1 MRQIFVIILAVCL
14 TATTTFAAD
23 YVLIIG
29 GVAGEKSFYDA
40 FWGATSRFHQLLT
53 DEYGYAPDQITFLF
67 EDMGDIDRGGQ
78 GELELVDAE
87 SNREQVFAAFDQLT
101 GTVQPSDRFLL
112 FMIGHASRTGR
123 GSAKFNLRGR
133 DITEAEYV
141 TLINGVPAEN
151 QILIFGF
158 PYSGRLVPQLS
169 APGRIILTSSSPNEG
184 YSLQAGFGDV
194 FVSAFSAGDNDI
206 NSDGDISVLEA
217 FLSLQTQ
224 TKAWYES
231 DGTIQSEHPHLDD
244 NGDGNATRNLTIAPE
259 ISGVDGTDDGALAE
273 KTFLGTRRST
283 LPSTPPPSERE
294 VTVDILP
301 SQPPEALEH
310 GNPDTLAAS
319 NNAENRKPAL
329 PYNYISEADEKVIQ
343 HVIETA
349 PAQADYPEDGAV
361 VLWET
366 VDVDIDEKSRYIYS
380 TRRIVKIF
388 NEDGVDLA
396 EISIPYMRGKDDVT
410 IHHARTITP
419 DGRLVELDLNEVI
432 SNVPPPSAVDAGL
445 YVDARLMYF
454 TLPEITDGCII
465 DYAYSTNNL
474 GHVMQ
479 GEFWRKVY
487 FQGSQPV
494 QYYRFTVH
502 IPKKKQ
508 LHYQVSGAPVVGST
522 SEFLNMKNE
531 PTPSHSVDLT
541 RNLQGQRTQQASNNQ
556 LKTFLDIKPTIT
568 ENNYIRTYTFEAR
581 DVPPLKEEYLMPAPQ
596 DLAYSI
602 SISSIDS
609 WDKLVTWYAT
619 LIREQDT
626 ITPEITKKTEQLL
639 RGAWSR
645 KEKVKRLYEYVA
657 TNIQYLGYELG
668 IWAIKPYPAD
678 FVLKVGKG
686 DCKDKTTLLSTMLSS
701 AGINS
706 YPVLISAGDTRGVN
720 AHLPDGGSE
729 VEAVPSL
736 AYFNHMILAVEG
748 NKDDEFIWLDPTAE
762 TCAFGDFPASDQDRW
777 ALIINPRFLTEDKA
791 AVMENS
797 DDVASAESMENK
809 LYLFQKSPALDAT
822 SNLKRVHTHVAVKED
837 MSVSVRQELT
847 VTGVFNMKLRSQL
860 SHLQT
865 SEEKAEFFH
874 KLMEL
879 DERAKV
885 TDVEVA
891 GLSELKGELKVE
903 LTWTCQEYLYA
914 IGSQFVLELPI
925 VKHPYAELLSEE
937 RRMYPAVIGKALS
950 LEDKISV
957 RTEAPFRVD
966 TVPEAQTLKTGVAE
980 IQIRYDQSKR
990 KAEMHQVIHFL
1001 TPSVTPDNIYHLI
1014 DVVRIASNRGPKRF
1028 ILTQD

>member
-1 MRQIFVIILAVCL
+1 MKKKMRQILIIILAVCL
-14 TATTTFAAD
+14 ISTAAFAVD
-23 YVLIIG
+23 HVLIIG

-53 DEYGYAPDQITFLF
+53 DEYGYTPDQITFLF

-78 GELELVDAE
+78 GTLALVDAE
-87 SNREQVFAAFDQLT
+87 SNREQVLAAFAHLAQ
-101 GTVQPSDRFLL
+101 TVQPSDRFLL
-112 FMIGHASRTGR
+112 FMLGHASRTGR
-123 GSAKFNLRGR
+123 GSSKFNLRGR

-141 TLINGVPAEN
+141 TLINNIPTEN

-158 PYSGRLVPQLS
+158 PYSARLVPQLS

-194 FVSAFSAGDNDI
+194 FVGAFSTADNDI
-206 NSDGDISVLEA
+206 NNDGDISLLEA
-217 FLSLQTQ
+217 FLSLQEQ
-224 TKAWYES
+224 TKAWYEN

-244 NGDGNATRNLTIAPE
+244 NGDGNATRNLTIDPEAPPVDRTE
-259 ISGVDGTDDGALAE
+259 DGVLAE
-273 KTFLGTRRST
+273 TTFLGKRRSALPSPPSPPEPEALT
-283 LPSTPPPSERE
+283 DTQDSLPRKPPLFTDVLPTVPPETDDLEHELVKPDSPSTPRTP
-294 VTVDILP
+294 
-301 SQPPEALEH
+301 
-310 GNPDTLAAS
+310 
-319 NNAENRKPAL
+319 ENRSSAL
-329 PYNYISEADEKVIQ
+329 PYDYISEADETIIQ
-343 HVIETA
+343 EALDTA
-349 PAQADYPEDGAV
+349 PSQEDYPEDGAV
-361 VLWET
+361 VLWES

-380 TRRIVKIF
+380 TRRVVKIL
-388 NEDGVDLA
+388 NEDGANLG

-410 IHHARTITP
+410 IHHARTLTP
-419 DGRLVELDLNEVI
+419 EGRVVELDLSDVI
-432 SNVPPPSAVDAGL
+432 TNVPPPSAVDAGL

-454 TLPEITDGCII
+454 ALPEISDGCII

-474 GHVMQ
+474 GHVMR

-487 FQGSQPV
+487 FQGPQPV

-502 IPKKKQ
+502 IPKKKH
-508 LHYQVSGAPVVGST
+508 LNYQVSGASKGPVDLQSNA
-522 SEFLNMKNE
+522 SFLNIE
-531 PTPSHSVDLT
+531 PTV
-541 RNLQGQRTQQASNNQ
+541 
-556 LKTFLDIKPTIT
+556 T
-568 ENNYIRTYTFEAR
+568 ENNYIRTYTFEVS

-602 SISSIDS
+602 SISSLDS
-609 WDKLVTWYAT
+609 WDKLVAWYAT

-686 DCKDKTTLLSTMLSS
+686 DCKDKTTLLSTMLAS

-736 AYFNHMILAVEG
+736 AYFNHMILAVDDG
-748 NKDDEFIWLDPTAE
+748 KDDEFIWLDPTAE
-762 TCAFGDFPASDQDRW
+762 TCAFGDFPAGDQDRW
-777 ALIINPRFLTEDKA
+777 ALIINPQFLTENRDSGID
-791 AVMENS
+791 NS
-797 DDVASAESMENK
+797 DDAASVASMEDR
-809 LYLFQKSPALDAT
+809 LYLFRKSPSIDAL
-822 SNLKRVHTHVAVKED
+822 SNLKRVNTRVAVKRD

-847 VTGVFNMKLRSQL
+847 VTGIFNMKLRSQL
-860 SHLQT
+860 AHLQT

-874 KLMEL
+874 KALEL

-885 TDVEVA
+885 TDVEVS
-891 GLSELKGELKVE
+891 GLSKLEGELKVE
-903 LTWTCQEYLYA
+903 VTWTCKEYLYA

-937 RRMYPAVIGKALS
+937 RRTYPAVIGKALT

-957 RTEAPFRVD
+957 STEAPYRID
-966 TVPEAQTLKTGVAE
+966 TVPEAQTLETEVAE
-980 IQIRYDQSKR
+980 IQIRYAQSTR
-990 KAEMHQVIHFL
+990 KAEMHQITRFL
-1001 TPSVTPDNIYHLI
+1001 TPRVTPDDIYHLK

>member
-1 MRQIFVIILAVCL
+1 MNKKMRQILIIILAVCL
-14 TATTTFAAD
+14 ISTTTFAANH
-23 YVLIIG
+23 VLIIG

-53 DEYGYAPDQITFLF
+53 DEYGYTSDQITFLF
-67 EDMGDIDRGGQ
+67 EDTGDIDRGGQ

-87 SNREQVFAAFDQLT
+87 SNREQVLAAFDQLAK
-101 GTVQPSDRFLL
+101 TVQPSDRFLL
-112 FMIGHASRTGR
+112 FMLGHASRTGR
-123 GSAKFNLRGR
+123 GSAKFNLRGQ
-133 DITEAEYV
+133 DITEVEYV
-141 TLINGVPAEN
+141 TLINSVPAEN

-184 YSLQAGFGDV
+184 YSLQAGFGEV
-194 FVSAFSAGDNDI
+194 FVGAFSTADNDL
-206 NSDGDISVLEA
+206 NGDGDISLLET

-224 TKAWYES
+224 TKEWYEN

-244 NGDGNATRNLTIAPE
+244 NGDGNATRNLTIDPE
-259 ISGVDGTDDGALAE
+259 VPRVEQTDDGALAE
-273 KTFLGTRRST
+273 KTFLGTRRT
-283 LPSTPPPSERE
+283 VLPSTPPPSEPEVFSNADIPPTEPTEARE
-294 VTVDILP
+294 N
-301 SQPPEALEH
+301 
-310 GNPDTLAAS
+310 GNPDAS
-319 NNAENRKPAL
+319 STAHTPENRRSAL
-329 PYNYISEADEKVIQ
+329 PYDYISETDENVIREA
-343 HVIETA
+343 IDTA
-349 PAQADYPEDGAV
+349 PSQKDYPEDGAV
-361 VLWET
+361 VLWEN

-380 TRRIVKIF
+380 TRRVVKIL
-388 NEDGVDLA
+388 NEDGADLG

-410 IHHARTITP
+410 IHHARTFTP
-419 DGRLVELDLNEVI
+419 DGRVVELDLNDVI
-432 SNVPPPSAVDAGL
+432 PDIPPPSAVDAGL
-445 YVDARLMYF
+445 YVDARLMHF
-454 TLPEITDGCII
+454 RLPEISDGCII

-474 GHVMQ
+474 GHVMR

-494 QYYRFTVH
+494 QFYRFTVH
-502 IPKKKQ
+502 IPKKKH
-508 LHYQVSGAPVVGST
+508 LNYQVSGASAVPT
-522 SEFLNMKNE
+522 S
-531 PTPSHSVDLT
+531 
-541 RNLQGQRTQQASNNQ
+541 LQSSS
-556 LKTFLDIKPTIT
+556 FLDIKPTIT

-581 DVPPLKEEYLMPAPQ
+581 DVPSLKEEYLMPAPQ

-626 ITPEITKKTEQLL
+626 ITPEITKKTEQIL

-657 TNIQYLGYELG
+657 TNIKYLGYELG

-678 FVLKVGKG
+678 FVLKIGKG

-701 AGINS
+701 VGINS

-720 AHLPDGGSE
+720 AHLPDSGSE

-736 AYFNHMILAVEG
+736 AYFNHMILAVDG
-748 NKDDEFIWLDPTAE
+748 GDQDDEFIWLDPTAE
-762 TCAFGDFPASDQDRW
+762 TCAFGDFPAGDQDRW
-777 ALIINPRFLTEDKA
+777 ALIINPRFLKEDKTSGT
-791 AVMENS
+791 ESS
-797 DDVASAESMENK
+797 DDVASVDSMENR
-809 LYLFQKSPALDAT
+809 LYLFQRSPSLEAI
-822 SNLKRVHTHVAVKED
+822 SNLKRIHTRVEVKKD
-837 MSVSVRQELT
+837 MSVSVHQELM
-847 VTGVFNMKLRSQL
+847 VTGIFNMKLRSQL

-874 KLMEL
+874 KVLEL

-885 TDVEVA
+885 TDVKVS
-891 GLSELKGELKVE
+891 GLPKLEGELKVK
-903 LTWTCQEYLYA
+903 LTWTCKEYLYA

-937 RRMYPAVIGKALS
+937 RRMYPAVIGKALT

-957 RTEAPFRVD
+957 STEAPFRVD
-966 TVPEAQTLKTGVAE
+966 TVPEEQTLKTEIAE
-980 IQIRYDQSKR
+980 IQIRYAKSKR
-990 KAEMHQVIHFL
+990 KAEMHQTIRFL
-1001 TPSVTPDNIYHLI
+1001 TPRVTPNNIYHLK

-1028 ILTQD
+1028 ILTQ

>member
-1 MRQIFVIILAVCL
+1 MKKKMLQIILALCL
-14 TATTTFAAD
+14 ISTTAFAAD
-23 YVLIIG
+23 HVLIIG

-40 FWGATSRFHQLLT
+40 FWGATSRFHRLLT
-53 DEYGYAPDQITFLF
+53 SEYGYAPDQITFLF
-67 EDMGDIDRGGQ
+67 EDIGDTNQSGQ
-78 GELELVDAE
+78 GALELVDAE
-87 SNREQVFAAFDQLT
+87 SNREQVLATFNQLAK
-101 GTVQPSDRFLL
+101 TVEPADRFLL
-112 FMIGHASRTGR
+112 FMLGHASRTGR

-133 DITEAEYV
+133 DITEVEYV
-141 TLINGVPAEN
+141 GLINSIPAEN
-151 QILIFGF
+151 QVLIFGF

-194 FVSAFSAGDNDI
+194 FVDAFSTADNDI
-206 NSDGDISVLEA
+206 NTDGDISLLEA
-217 FLSLQTQ
+217 FLSLQTR
-224 TKAWYES
+224 TKEWYENR
-231 DGTIQSEHPHLDD
+231 GTVQSEHPHLDD
-244 NGDGNATRNLTIAPE
+244 NGDGNATRNLTIDPE
-259 ISGVDGTDDGALAE
+259 IEDIDGTDDGALAT
-273 KTFLGTRRST
+273 KTFLGTRQT
-283 LPSTPPPSERE
+283 ALPSTPSPPEPDEVFADVTPTGSPEERE
-294 VTVDILP
+294 
-301 SQPPEALEH
+301 QENPETSTAIH
-310 GNPDTLAAS
+310 
-319 NNAENRKPAL
+319 NAENRPSTL
-329 PYNYISEADEKVIQ
+329 PYDYISEADENVIQ
-343 HVIETA
+343 EAIDTA
-349 PAQADYPEDGAV
+349 PSEKDYPEDGAV
-361 VLWET
+361 VLWES

-380 TRRIVKIF
+380 TRRVVKIF
-388 NEDGVDLA
+388 NEDGADLG

-410 IHHARTITP
+410 IHHARTFTP
-419 DGRLVELDLNEVI
+419 DGRIVALDLNDVVTNI
-432 SNVPPPSAVDAGL
+432 PPPSAVDAGL

-454 TLPEITDGCII
+454 TLPEISDGCII

-474 GHVMQ
+474 GHVMR

-494 QYYRFTVH
+494 RYYRFTVH

-508 LHYQVSGAPVVGST
+508 LYYQISGAPAV
-522 SEFLNMKNE
+522 EA
-531 PTPSHSVDLT
+531 
-541 RNLQGQRTQQASNNQ
+541 QRTQRSSNHE
-556 LKTFLDIKPTIT
+556 LKTVLNIEPTIT
-568 ENNYIRTYTFEAR
+568 ENNYIRTYTFEVQ

-626 ITPEITKKTEQLL
+626 ITPEITKKTEQIL

-701 AGINS
+701 VGINS

-736 AYFNHMILAVEG
+736 AYFNHMILAVDGG
-748 NKDDEFIWLDPTAE
+748 NQDDEFIWLDPTAE
-762 TCAFGDFPASDQDRW
+762 TCAFGDFPAGDQDRW
-777 ALIINPRFLTEDKA
+777 ALIINPRFLTESRQS
-791 AVMENS
+791 S
-797 DDVASAESMENK
+797 DTDNPPLTSKNHSMENR
-809 LYLFQKSPALDAT
+809 LYLFQKSPSIDAT
-822 SNLKRVHTHVAVKED
+822 SNLKRVHTRVAVKKD
-837 MSVSVRQELT
+837 MSVSVRQALT
-847 VTGVFNMKLRSQL
+847 VTGIFNMKLRSQL
-860 SHLQT
+860 AHLQT

-874 KLMEL
+874 KALEL

-885 TDVEVA
+885 REVEVS
-891 GLSELKGELKVE
+891 GLSKLEGELKVE
-903 LTWTCQEYLYA
+903 VTWTCQEYLYA

-937 RRMYPAVIGKALS
+937 RRMYPAVIGKALT

-957 RTEAPFRVD
+957 STDAPFRID
-966 TVPEAQTLKTGVAE
+966 TVPEEQTLKTEVAE
-980 IQIRYDQSKR
+980 IQIRYSQSKR
-990 KAEMHQVIHFL
+990 KAEMHQTIRFL
-1001 TPSVTPDNIYHLI
+1001 VPRVTPENIYPLK

-1028 ILTQD
+1028 ILTQ

>member
-1 MRQIFVIILAVCL
+1 MNKKMRQILIIILAVCL
-14 TATTTFAAD
+14 ISTTTFAANH
-23 YVLIIG
+23 VLIIG

-53 DEYGYAPDQITFLF
+53 DEYGYTSDQITFLF

-87 SNREQVFAAFDQLT
+87 SNREQVLAAFDQLAK
-101 GTVQPSDRFLL
+101 TVQPSDRFLL
-112 FMIGHASRTGR
+112 FMLGHASRTGR

-133 DITEAEYV
+133 DITEVEYV
-141 TLINGVPAEN
+141 TLINSVPAEN

-184 YSLQAGFGDV
+184 YSLQAGFGEV
-194 FVSAFSAGDNDI
+194 FVGAFSTADNDL
-206 NSDGDISVLEA
+206 NGDGDISLLET

-224 TKAWYES
+224 TKEWYEN

-244 NGDGNATRNLTIAPE
+244 NGDGNATRNLTIDPE
-259 ISGVDGTDDGALAE
+259 VPRVEQTDDGALAE
-273 KTFLGTRRST
+273 KTFLGTRRT
-283 LPSTPPPSERE
+283 VLPSTPPPSEPEVFSNADIPPTEPTEARE
-294 VTVDILP
+294 N
-301 SQPPEALEH
+301 
-310 GNPDTLAAS
+310 GNPDAS
-319 NNAENRKPAL
+319 STAHTPENRRSAL
-329 PYNYISEADEKVIQ
+329 PYDYISETDENVIREA
-343 HVIETA
+343 IDAA
-349 PAQADYPEDGAV
+349 PSQKDYPEDGAV
-361 VLWET
+361 VLWES

-380 TRRIVKIF
+380 TRRVVKIL
-388 NEDGVDLA
+388 NEDGADLG

-410 IHHARTITP
+410 IHHARTFTP
-419 DGRLVELDLNEVI
+419 DGRVVELDLNDVI
-432 SNVPPPSAVDAGL
+432 PDIPPPSAVDAGL
-445 YVDARLMYF
+445 YVDARLMHF
-454 TLPEITDGCII
+454 RLPEISDGCII

-474 GHVMQ
+474 GHVMR

-502 IPKKKQ
+502 IPKKKH
-508 LHYQVSGAPVVGST
+508 LNYQVSGASAVPT
-522 SEFLNMKNE
+522 S
-531 PTPSHSVDLT
+531 
-541 RNLQGQRTQQASNNQ
+541 LQSSS
-556 LKTFLDIKPTIT
+556 FLDIKPTIT

-581 DVPPLKEEYLMPAPQ
+581 DVPSLKEEYLMPAPQ

-626 ITPEITKKTEQLL
+626 ITPEITKKTEQIL

-657 TNIQYLGYELG
+657 TNIKYLGYELG

-678 FVLKVGKG
+678 FVLKIGKG

-701 AGINS
+701 VGINS

-736 AYFNHMILAVEG
+736 AYFNHMILAVDG
-748 NKDDEFIWLDPTAE
+748 GDQDDEFIWLDPTAE
-762 TCAFGDFPASDQDRW
+762 TCAFGDFPAGDQDRW
-777 ALIINPRFLTEDKA
+777 ALIINPRFLT
-791 AVMENS
+791 NS
-797 DDVASAESMENK
+797 RQQSAISSQASETDSRQLTTNSPSMENR
-809 LYLFQKSPALDAT
+809 LYLFQKSPSIDAT
-822 SNLKRVHTHVAVKED
+822 SNLKRVHTRVAVKKD
-837 MSVSVRQELT
+837 MSVSVRQALT
-847 VTGVFNMKLRSQL
+847 VTGIFNMKLRSQL
-860 SHLQT
+860 KHLKT
-865 SEEKAEFFH
+865 FEEKSEFFH
-874 KLMEL
+874 KALEL

-885 TDVEVA
+885 TEVEVPEP
-891 GLSELKGELKVE
+891 SELLKLEGELKVE
-903 LTWTCQEYLYA
+903 VTWTCQEYLYA

-937 RRMYPAVIGKALS
+937 RRMYPAVIGKALT

-957 RTEAPFRVD
+957 STEAPFRVD
-966 TVPEAQTLKTGVAE
+966 TVPEEQTLKTEVAE
-980 IQIRYDQSKR
+980 IQIRYSQSKR
-990 KAEMHQVIHFL
+990 KAEMHQTIRFL
-1001 TPSVTPDNIYHLI
+1001 TPRVTPNNIYHLK

-1028 ILTQD
+1028 ILTQ

>member
-1 MRQIFVIILAVCL
+1 MKKKMLQIRIIILTL
-14 TATTTFAAD
+14 FLLSTTGFAAD
-23 YVLIIG
+23 HVLIIG

-53 DEYGYAPDQITFLF
+53 NEYGYTPDQITFLF
-67 EDMGDIDRGGQ
+67 EDIGDTNQSGQ
-78 GELELVDAE
+78 GGLELVDAE
-87 SNREQVFAAFDQLT
+87 SNREQVLAAFNQLAK
-101 GTVQPSDRFLL
+101 TVQPSDRFLL
-112 FMIGHASRTGR
+112 FMLGHASRTGR

-133 DITEAEYV
+133 DITEMEYV
-141 TLINGVPAEN
+141 GLINGIPAEN
-151 QILIFGF
+151 QVLIFGF
-158 PYSGRLVPQLS
+158 PYSGRLVPKLS

-194 FVSAFSAGDNDI
+194 FVDAFSTADNDI
-206 NSDGDISVLEA
+206 NTDGDISLLEA
-217 FLSLQTQ
+217 FLSLQTR
-224 TKAWYES
+224 TKEWYE
-231 DGTIQSEHPHLDD
+231 DRGTVQSEHPHLDD
-244 NGDGNATRNLTIAPE
+244 NGDGNATRNLTIVPE
-259 ISGVDGTDDGALAE
+259 TEDVDGTDEGALAT
-273 KTFLGTRRST
+273 KTFLGTRQT
-283 LPSTPPPSERE
+283 ALPSTPS
-294 VTVDILP
+294 
-301 SQPPEALEH
+301 PPEPDEVFADVTPTGSPEAREH
-310 GNPDTLAAS
+310 ENRETSTAIH
-319 NNAENRKPAL
+319 NAENRPSTL
-329 PYNYISEADEKVIQ
+329 PYDYISEADENVIQ
-343 HVIETA
+343 DAIDTA
-349 PAQADYPEDGAV
+349 PSEKDYPEDGAV
-361 VLWET
+361 VLWES

-380 TRRIVKIF
+380 TRRVVKIF
-388 NEDGVDLA
+388 NEDGADLG

-410 IHHARTITP
+410 IHHARTFTP
-419 DGRLVELDLNEVI
+419 DGRIVALDLNDVVTNI
-432 SNVPPPSAVDAGL
+432 PPPSAVDAGL

-454 TLPEITDGCII
+454 TLPEISDGCII

-474 GHVMQ
+474 GHVMR

-508 LHYQVSGAPVVGST
+508 LYYQISGAP
-522 SEFLNMKNE
+522 
-531 PTPSHSVDLT
+531 SVEA
-541 RNLQGQRTQQASNNQ
+541 QRTQQPRSNQ
-556 LKTFLDIKPTIT
+556 LKNIEPTIT
-568 ENNYIRTYTFEAR
+568 ENNYIRTYTFEVQ

-626 ITPEITKKTEQLL
+626 ITPEITKKTEQILK
-639 RGAWSR
+639 GAWSR
-645 KEKVKRLYEYVA
+645 KEKIKRLYEYVA

-701 AGINS
+701 VGINS

-720 AHLPDGGSE
+720 AHLPDGGAE

-736 AYFNHMILAVEG
+736 AYFNHMILAVDSG
-748 NKDDEFIWLDPTAE
+748 NRDDEFIWLDPTAE
-762 TCAFGDFPASDQDRW
+762 TCAFGDFPAGDQDRW
-777 ALIINPRFLTEDKA
+777 ALIINPRFLTESRQSSETDNPPPTAKRH
-791 AVMENS
+791 
-797 DDVASAESMENK
+797 SMENR
-809 LYLFQKSPALDAT
+809 LYLFQKSPSIDAT
-822 SNLKRVHTHVAVKED
+822 SNLKRVHTRIAVKKD
-837 MSVSVRQELT
+837 MSVSVRQALT
-847 VTGVFNMKLRSQL
+847 VTGIFNMKLRSQL
-860 SHLQT
+860 AHLQT

-874 KLMEL
+874 KALEL

-885 TDVEVA
+885 TEVEVS
-891 GLSELKGELKVE
+891 GLSKLEGELKVE
-903 LTWTCQEYLYA
+903 VTWTCQEYLYA

-937 RRMYPAVIGKALS
+937 RRMYPAVIGKALT

-957 RTEAPFRVD
+957 STDAPFRID
-966 TVPEAQTLKTGVAE
+966 TVPEEQTLKTEVAE
-980 IQIRYDQSKR
+980 IQIRYSQSKR
-990 KAEMHQVIHFL
+990 KAEMHQTIRFL
-1001 TPSVTPDNIYHLI
+1001 APRVTPENIYPLK

-1028 ILTQD
+1028 ILTQ

>member
-1 MRQIFVIILAVCL
+1 MRQILIIILTICL
-14 TATTTFAAD
+14 TVTTAFATD
-23 YVLIIG
+23 HVLIIG

-53 DEYGYAPDQITFLF
+53 DEYGYTPDQITFLF

-87 SNREQVFAAFDQLT
+87 SNREQVFAAFDRLVQ
-101 GTVQPSDRFLL
+101 TVQPSDRFLL
-112 FMIGHASRTGR
+112 FMLGHASRTGR

-133 DITEAEYV
+133 DVTEAEYV
-141 TLINGVPAEN
+141 TLINSIPAEN

-194 FVSAFSAGDNDI
+194 FVGAFSTGDNDI
-206 NSDGDISVLEA
+206 NGDGDISLLEA

-224 TKAWYES
+224 TKEWYER

-244 NGDGNATRNLTIAPE
+244 NGDGKATRNLTITPE
-259 ISGVDGTDDGALAE
+259 TPLEGTDDGTLAE
-273 KTFLGTRRST
+273 KAFLGTRRSA
-283 LPSTPPPSERE
+283 LPSASLPSERE
-294 VTVDILP
+294 VSVDILP
-301 SQPPEALEH
+301 TQPPEAHEH
-310 GNPDTLAAS
+310 GNPDTLAAP
-319 NNAENRKPAL
+319 NRAENRRPAL

-343 HVIETA
+343 HTIEMA
-349 PAQADYPEDGAV
+349 PSQADYPEDGAV

-388 NEDGVDLA
+388 NKDGRDLA
-396 EISIPYMRGKDDVT
+396 EVSIPYMRGKDDVT
-410 IHHARTITP
+410 IHHARTVTP
-419 DGRLVELDLNEVI
+419 DGRVVELDQGEI
-432 SNVPPPSAVDAGL
+432 IANVPPPSAVDAGL

-487 FQGSQPV
+487 FQGSQPG

-508 LHYQVSGAPVVGST
+508 LYYQISGAPVAPAGSQ
-522 SEFLNMKNE
+522 S
-531 PTPSHSVDLT
+531 S
-541 RNLQGQRTQQASNNQ
+541 AS
-556 LKTFLDIKPTIT
+556 FLDIKPTIT
-568 ENNYIRTYTFEAR
+568 ENNYIRTYTFEVQ

-619 LIREQDT
+619 LIREQDE

-645 KEKVKRLYEYVA
+645 KEKVKRLYEYVT

-720 AHLPDGGSE
+720 AHLPEGGSE

-736 AYFNHMILAVEG
+736 AYFNHMILAVDG
-748 NKDDEFIWLDPTAE
+748 DKDDEFIWLDPTAE

-777 ALIINPRFLTEDKA
+777 TLIINPRFLTKDKA
-791 AVMENS
+791 AVVENS
-797 DDVASAESMENK
+797 DDAASVDSMENR
-809 LYLFQKSPALDAT
+809 LYRFQKSPSKDAT
-822 SNLKRVHTHVAVKED
+822 SNLKRVDTEVAVKKD

-874 KLMEL
+874 KTLEL

-885 TDVEVA
+885 TNVEVS
-891 GLSELKGELKVE
+891 GLSALKGELKVE
-903 LTWTCQEYLYA
+903 ITWTCTEYLYA

-937 RRMYPAVIGKALS
+937 RRTYPAVIGKALT

-966 TVPEAQTLKTGVAE
+966 IVPEEQTLKTEVAE
-980 IQIRYDQSKR
+980 IQIRYNQSKR
-990 KAEMHQVIHFL
+990 RAEMHQTIRFL
-1001 TPSVTPDNIYHLI
+1001 MPRVTPESIYHLT

-1028 ILTQD
+1028 ILTQ

>member
-1 MRQIFVIILAVCL
+1 MNKKMRQILIIILAVCL
-14 TATTTFAAD
+14 ISTTTFAAD
-23 YVLIIG
+23 HVLIIG

-53 DEYGYAPDQITFLF
+53 DEYGYTSDQITFLF

-87 SNREQVFAAFDQLT
+87 SNREQVLTAFDQLAK
-101 GTVQPSDRFLL
+101 TVQPSDRFLL
-112 FMIGHASRTGR
+112 FMLGHASRTGR

-133 DITEAEYV
+133 DITEVEYV
-141 TLINGVPAEN
+141 TLINSVPAEN

-184 YSLQAGFGDV
+184 YSLQAGFGEV
-194 FVSAFSAGDNDI
+194 FVGAFSTADNDL
-206 NSDGDISVLEA
+206 NGDGDISLLET

-224 TKAWYES
+224 TKEWYEN

-244 NGDGNATRNLTIAPE
+244 NGDGNATRNLTIDPE
-259 ISGVDGTDDGALAE
+259 VPRVEQTDDGALAE
-273 KTFLGTRRST
+273 KTFLGTRRT
-283 LPSTPPPSERE
+283 VLPSTPPPSEPEVFSNADIPPTEPTEARE
-294 VTVDILP
+294 N
-301 SQPPEALEH
+301 
-310 GNPDTLAAS
+310 GNPDAS
-319 NNAENRKPAL
+319 STAHTPENRRSAL
-329 PYNYISEADEKVIQ
+329 PYDYISETDENVIREA
-343 HVIETA
+343 IDTA
-349 PAQADYPEDGAV
+349 PSQKDYPEDGAV
-361 VLWET
+361 VLWES

-380 TRRIVKIF
+380 TRRVVKIL
-388 NEDGVDLA
+388 NEDGADLG

-410 IHHARTITP
+410 IHHARTFTP
-419 DGRLVELDLNEVI
+419 DGRVVELDLNDVI
-432 SNVPPPSAVDAGL
+432 PDIPPPSAVDAGL
-445 YVDARLMYF
+445 YVDARLMHF
-454 TLPEITDGCII
+454 RLPEISDGCII

-474 GHVMQ
+474 GHVMR

-502 IPKKKQ
+502 IPKKKH
-508 LHYQVSGAPVVGST
+508 LNYQVSGASAVPT
-522 SEFLNMKNE
+522 S
-531 PTPSHSVDLT
+531 
-541 RNLQGQRTQQASNNQ
+541 LQSSS
-556 LKTFLDIKPTIT
+556 FLDIKPTIT

-581 DVPPLKEEYLMPAPQ
+581 DVPSLKEEYLMPAPQ

-626 ITPEITKKTEQLL
+626 ITPEITKKTEQIL

-678 FVLKVGKG
+678 FVLKIGKG

-720 AHLPDGGSE
+720 AHLSDGGSE

-736 AYFNHMILAVEG
+736 AYFNHMILAVDG
-748 NKDDEFIWLDPTAE
+748 GKDDEFIWLDPTAE
-762 TCAFGDFPASDQDRW
+762 TCAFGDFPAGDQDRW
-777 ALIINPRFLTEDKA
+777 ALIINPRFLKEDKTSGT
-791 AVMENS
+791 ESS
-797 DDVASAESMENK
+797 DDVASVDSMENR
-809 LYLFQKSPALDAT
+809 LYLFQRSPSLEAI
-822 SNLKRVHTHVAVKED
+822 SNLKRVHTRVAVKKD
-837 MSVSVRQELT
+837 MSVTVHQELK
-847 VTGVFNMKLRSQL
+847 VTGIFNMKLRSQL
-860 SHLQT
+860 AHLQT

-874 KLMEL
+874 KVLEL

-885 TDVEVA
+885 TDVKVS
-891 GLSELKGELKVE
+891 GLSKLEGELKVK
-903 LTWTCQEYLYA
+903 LTWTCKEYLYA

-937 RRMYPAVIGKALS
+937 RRMYPAVIGKALT

-957 RTEAPFRVD
+957 STEAPFRVD
-966 TVPEAQTLKTGVAE
+966 TVPEEQTLKTEIAE
-980 IQIRYDQSKR
+980 IQIRYAKSKR
-990 KAEMHQVIHFL
+990 KAEMHQTIRFL
-1001 TPSVTPDNIYHLI
+1001 TPRVTPNNIYHLK

-1028 ILTQD
+1028 ILTQ

>member
-1 MRQIFVIILAVCL
+1 MKKKMLQIILALCL
-14 TATTTFAAD
+14 ISTTAFAAD
-23 YVLIIG
+23 HVLIIG

-53 DEYGYAPDQITFLF
+53 NEYGYAPDQITFLF
-67 EDMGDIDRGGQ
+67 EDIGDTNQSGQ
-78 GELELVDAE
+78 GTLKLVDAE
-87 SNREQVFAAFDQLT
+87 SNREQVLAAFNQLAK
-101 GTVQPSDRFLL
+101 TVEPADRFLL
-112 FMIGHASRTGR
+112 FMLGHASRTGR

-133 DITEAEYV
+133 DITEVEYV
-141 TLINGVPAEN
+141 GLINSIPAEN
-151 QILIFGF
+151 QVLIFGF

-194 FVSAFSAGDNDI
+194 FVDAFSTADNDI
-206 NSDGDISVLEA
+206 NTDGDISLLEA
-217 FLSLQTQ
+217 FLSLQTRTQ
-224 TKAWYES
+224 EWYE
-231 DGTIQSEHPHLDD
+231 DRGTVQSEHPHLDD

-259 ISGVDGTDDGALAE
+259 TEDVAGTDEGALAT
-273 KTFLGTRRST
+273 KTFLGTRQT
-283 LPSTPPPSERE
+283 ALPSTPS
-294 VTVDILP
+294 
-301 SQPPEALEH
+301 PPEPDKVFADVSPTGSPEAREH
-310 GNPDTLAAS
+310 ENREISTAIH
-319 NNAENRKPAL
+319 NAENRPSTL
-329 PYNYISEADEKVIQ
+329 PYDYISEADENVIQ
-343 HVIETA
+343 EAIDTA
-349 PAQADYPEDGAV
+349 PSEKDYPEDGAV
-361 VLWET
+361 VLWES

-380 TRRIVKIF
+380 TRRVVKIF
-388 NEDGVDLA
+388 NEDGADLG

-410 IHHARTITP
+410 IHHARTLTP
-419 DGRLVELDLNEVI
+419 DGRIVALDLNDVVTNI
-432 SNVPPPSAVDAGL
+432 PPPSAVDAGL

-454 TLPEITDGCII
+454 TLPEISDGCII

-474 GHVMQ
+474 GHVMR

-508 LHYQVSGAPVVGST
+508 LYYQISGAPAV
-522 SEFLNMKNE
+522 EA
-531 PTPSHSVDLT
+531 
-541 RNLQGQRTQQASNNQ
+541 QRTQQSSNHQ
-556 LKTFLDIKPTIT
+556 LKTVLNIEPTIT
-568 ENNYIRTYTFEAR
+568 ENNYIRTYTFEVQ

-626 ITPEITKKTEQLL
+626 ITPEITKKTEQILK
-639 RGAWSR
+639 GAWSR

-701 AGINS
+701 VGINS

-736 AYFNHMILAVEG
+736 AYFNHMILAVEES
-748 NKDDEFIWLDPTAE
+748 KDEFIWLDPTAE
-762 TCAFGDFPASDQDRW
+762 TCAFGDFPAGDQDRW
-777 ALIINPRFLTEDKA
+777 ALIINPRFLTESRQSSETDNPPPTSK
-791 AVMENS
+791 NH
-797 DDVASAESMENK
+797 SMENR
-809 LYLFQKSPALDAT
+809 LYLFQKSPSIDAT
-822 SNLKRVHTHVAVKED
+822 SNLKRVHTRVAVKKD
-837 MSVSVRQELT
+837 MSVSVRQALR
-847 VTGVFNMKLRSQL
+847 VTGIFNMKLRSQL
-860 SHLQT
+860 AHLQT

-874 KLMEL
+874 KALEL

-885 TDVEVA
+885 TEVEVS
-891 GLSELKGELKVE
+891 GLSKLEGELKVE
-903 LTWTCQEYLYA
+903 VTWTCQEYLYA

-937 RRMYPAVIGKALS
+937 RRMYPAVIGKALT

-957 RTEAPFRVD
+957 STDAPFRID
-966 TVPEAQTLKTGVAE
+966 TVPEAQTLKTEVAE
-980 IQIRYDQSKR
+980 IQIRYSQSKR
-990 KAEMHQVIHFL
+990 KAEMHQTIRFL
-1001 TPSVTPDNIYHLI
+1001 APRVTPEDIYPLK

-1028 ILTQD
+1028 ILTQ